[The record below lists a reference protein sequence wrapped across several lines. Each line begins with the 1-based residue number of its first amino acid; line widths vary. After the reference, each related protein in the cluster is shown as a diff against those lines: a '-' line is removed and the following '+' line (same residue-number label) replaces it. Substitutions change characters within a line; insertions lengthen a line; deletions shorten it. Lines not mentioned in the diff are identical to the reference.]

1 MKKLLIATAAAVALA
16 TAGTA
21 GAADLP
27 VKAPPMAAPVV
38 TYTWTGCYLSG
49 GVGYGMWNQDHD
61 VFVNGTIN
69 PVLANAVAAVTGT
82 TQLTPLETS
91 GGRGWLGRVG
101 GGCDYQ
107 FNNSFVVGVF
117 GDYDWRDM
125 KSHDGVNIADVFDAS
140 EKNRSAWA
148 VGGRIGYLPY
158 PNLLTFVS
166 GGWAEAHYDGM
177 NLLTATVP
185 QLATPFFINSHTYS
199 GWFIGGGYEY
209 RLPWWQNVTWKTEYR
224 FAEYDHDDL
233 PIFAT
238 IAGTTVDTGARYH
251 SEKFDQTVT
260 TSLVWRF
267 NWGGPVVARY

>member
-1 MKKLLIATAAAVALA
+1 MKKLLAATAGAVAFA
-16 TAGTA
+16 TVGTA

-27 VKAPPMAAPVV
+27 VKAPPMAAPPVV
-38 TYTWTGCYLSG
+38 YTWTGCYLTG
-49 GVGYGMWNQDHD
+49 GIGYGMWNQDHD
-61 VFVNGTIN
+61 LFFNGAIDRN
-69 PVLANAVAAVTGT
+69 LAAANV
-82 TQLTPLETS
+82 QLTPTETA

-101 GGCDYQ
+101 AGCDYQ
-107 FNNSFVVGVF
+107 FNNNFVVGVF

-125 KSHDGVNIADVFDAS
+125 KTHDLANMGTIFDAS

-148 VGGRIGYLPY
+148 IGGRVGYLPY

-166 GGWAEAHYDGM
+166 GGWTEAHYDGM
-177 NLLTATVP
+177 NLLTAFLP
-185 QLATPFFINSHTYS
+185 QVATPFSVNSHTYS

-209 RLPWWQNVTWKTEYR
+209 RLPWWQNVSWKTEYR
-224 FAEYDHDDL
+224 FASYDHADL

-238 IAGTTVDTGARYH
+238 VGNVTFDTGARFH
-251 SEKFDQTVT
+251 MEKFDQTVT